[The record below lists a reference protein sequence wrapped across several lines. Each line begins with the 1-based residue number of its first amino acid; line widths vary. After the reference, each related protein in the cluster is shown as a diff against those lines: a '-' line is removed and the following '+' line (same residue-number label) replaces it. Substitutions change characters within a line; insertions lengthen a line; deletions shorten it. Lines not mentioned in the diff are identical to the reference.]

1 MAWPSPAWCCFTWS
15 GMDLEFAGFVSAIA
29 PHPAWLMFGHLL
41 VGGFMGT
48 GQQLREAG

>member
-1 MAWPSPAWCCFTWS
+1 
-15 GMDLEFAGFVSAIA
+15 MDLEFAGFVSAIA